1 MDKTPDNPLVNLTV
15 SRTVRNEANIS
26 VILQQVH
33 PMQRRDEPEERG
45 LSPRTASRRLRRTGS
60 GRSSPASLSRI
71 LRAVLFRPIRGA
83 APCVPSVPLRAVWR
97 LQAPHLTTVSRAK
110 PWLSNLPH
118 LNDLVDAPSSG
129 NTGRLR
135 ACLER
140 QKNPRSGK
148 PAGDGCAWAIGSR

>member
-1 MDKTPDNPLVNLTV
+1 MDKTPDNPLMNLTV

-83 APCVPSVPLRAVWR
+83 APLRSVGAAEGGLTPPGAASHYGLACETVAVQ
-97 LQAPHLTTVSRAK
+97 LAAP
-110 PWLSNLPH
+110 
-118 LNDLVDAPSSG
+118 
-129 NTGRLR
+129 
-135 ACLER
+135 E
-140 QKNPRSGK
+140 RSG
-148 PAGDGCAWAIGSR
+148 